1 VRRSMYTGLVGLTFG
16 VLASSACAQERPSL
30 PRPGQSAPPLV
41 LEHLLNA
48 PPGAQATWEALR
60 GKAVVLEFW
69 ATWCAPCVAAIPHMN
84 ELTDAFKDKPVVF
97 ISITDEPLAKIT
109 KFLKEKRKIHGWV
122 GLDTDRSVL
131 LGYGLTAI
139 PQTILVDANGRVA
152 AVTSPTQVTRQ
163 TIEDLLAGKLTAGE
177 APPAPLAIP
186 VAPAPPTS
194 DGGDALFQLR
204 ITPTS
209 GAGMGSATGRGR
221 ITLKSYTA
229 RDLVE
234 YAHGFPSYRV
244 DWRADPPHA
253 RFDAAISA
261 PSASHGALLELLRGA
276 CAATFG
282 LRVRL
287 EKRSADAYVL
297 RVAEGGAK
305 LPATAMDEGGG
316 SSANSSSSAFSFINH
331 GAGAIA
337 QQLGYRLSAPVFDE
351 TGLTGRYDVTF
362 NWPAQDA
369 VEALSAAARD
379 QLGLELRA
387 EKREVEFLVVERDA
401 E

>member
-1 VRRSMYTGLVGLTFG
+1 MRRIVYSGLVGLTLG
-16 VLASSACAQERPSL
+16 VLASSACAQERPAL
-30 PRPGQSAPPLV
+30 PRPGQPAPPLV

-109 KFLKEKRKIHGWV
+109 KFLKDKRQIHGWV

-139 PQTILVDANGRVA
+139 PQTILVDARGRVA

-163 TIEDLLAGKLTAGE
+163 TIEDLLAGKLVASD
-177 APPAPLAIP
+177 APSAPVAIT
-186 VAPAPPTS
+186 VAPAPPGP
-194 DGGDALFQLR
+194 DGAEALFQLR
-204 ITPTS
+204 IAPAS
-209 GAGMGSATGRGR
+209 GAGMGSTTGRGR

-234 YAHGFPSYRV
+234 YAHGVPSYRV
-244 DWRADPPHA
+244 DWRADGPRD
-253 RFDAAISA
+253 RFDATISA

-282 LRVRL
+282 LRTRI
-287 EKRSADAYVL
+287 EKRTVDACVL

-305 LPATAMDEGGG
+305 LPATAMDAGGG
-316 SSANSSSSAFSFINH
+316 SSSNASPTSFSFINH
-331 GAGAIA
+331 GAGTIA
-337 QQLGYRLSAPVFDE
+337 EQFGYRLSAPVFDE
-351 TGLTGRYDVTF
+351 TGLTARYDVTF
-362 NWPAQDA
+362 NWPAEDT

-387 EKREVEFLVVERDA
+387 EKREVAFLVVERSA